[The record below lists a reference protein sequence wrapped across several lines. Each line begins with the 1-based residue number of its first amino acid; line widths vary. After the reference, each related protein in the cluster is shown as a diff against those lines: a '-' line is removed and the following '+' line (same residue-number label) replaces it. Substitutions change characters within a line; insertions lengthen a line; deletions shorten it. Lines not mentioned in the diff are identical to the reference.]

1 MSEPEYSLP
10 EHSLSYGQYFARIND
25 EIKVVYEIAR
35 QARLRG
41 FDPVT
46 RVEIPPAHDVAARV
60 EATLDGPI
68 GVAKR
73 IRELEKTMTRE
84 EVAFVV
90 AKEIAE
96 GSLGRIYDPE
106 SAADDTERE
115 KAADKAVR
123 VALAILTESITA
135 APLEGIAKV
144 RIRGSRRESG
154 DERYLAL
161 YLAGPIRAAGGTE
174 AAMTVLVADHVRQVL
189 GLPRLRSTDDEVE
202 RALEEVELYARNVH
216 LQYPVNPELIKMAAR
231 NLPIMLTGEPT
242 EEIEVSGG
250 RDLERIETN
259 RVRGGAVLVL
269 SDGVVGRAPKLA
281 KIVNRLKIAEWDWL
295 VEKDKGLAALVAKAK
310 MAKAEDSADRTLAP
324 KGDYLADIIGG
335 RPVFSHPSRLGGFRL
350 RYGRSRNTGL
360 AAVGIHP
367 ATMFIVDEFLA
378 TGTHIRTERP
388 GKGSIV
394 APVDT
399 IEGPIV
405 LLKDGS
411 VIRVL
416 DAEEAQRLVAKKE
429 IDKILYLGDILVA
442 FGEFLENNH
451 PLVPAGYCEERW
463 SHDVETASSSL
474 SANKLERLLGSGN
487 MTPERFEQLIR
498 FPLYSVPSPEEAL
511 YLSRQF
517 EVPLH
522 PRFIYRWAAL
532 SMEEVIRLRDWVLS
546 EYKIEDVE
554 GAKLILLP
562 NVPEYKVMLEKIGLP
577 HRYVENMKYIQLLDS
592 PSTII
597 AQLGSRNK
605 KASGSSPIEILNS
618 VADVRIRDKIGLSV
632 GARMGRPEK
641 AEERKMKPPIQAL
654 FPVGRAGAAERKL
667 EKLAREPA
675 STLEAFVDEGHLSSS
690 PSVSKSATVEVVS
703 RLCHECSE
711 ITYESR
717 CPKCGAHTEV
727 QRYCSAEGCG
737 KPVDQNSGMC
747 PSSHDMNL
755 IRATRI
761 VNIDIRALLE
771 RLKGE
776 IHENQTYDVRG
787 VLGLTNEL
795 KIPEYLGKGILRAKH
810 EVYCYRDG
818 TARFDATDAPLTH
831 FTPSEVDISLEQLRE
846 LGYTTDTD
854 GAPIVSRD
862 QVVELKVQDLVVS
875 EACAAYLVRVGK
887 FVDDCLERIYGLPRY
902 YNFNKVEDVVG
913 ELVVGLAPHTSAGII
928 GRIIGFTDAS
938 VCYAHPYW
946 HAAKRR
952 NCDGDEDSLM
962 LVLDALLNFSK
973 SYLPAGRGGFMD
985 APLVLSVI
993 LNPREVDDESH
1004 NMEVCSRYPAKFYE
1018 MTDRMAD
1025 PKAIQN
1031 LVDIVEDRLGKQS
1044 QYEGFKFTHGT
1055 TSIHSGPRASRY
1067 KTLGTM
1073 NEKLHA
1079 QLRLA
1084 TQIWAVDAQDVAE
1097 RVLSHHF
1104 IRDIRGNM
1112 RAFSTQKV
1120 QCLKCRRIYRR
1131 VPLSGRCVCGSSLA
1145 LTVRKKNISKYLGI
1159 GEEIIAEYGLGSYI
1173 QERLRIITSAL
1184 ESMFTSDQTSLTDF
1198 VEDN

>member
-10 EHSLSYGQYFARIND
+10 EHSPSYGQYFARIND
-25 EIKVVYEIAR
+25 EINIIYEIAR
-35 QARLRG
+35 RARLTG

-60 EATLDGPI
+60 EATLEGPI

-106 SAADDTERE
+106 GDADDAERE

-144 RIRGSRRESG
+144 RIRGSKRESG
-154 DERYLAL
+154 DDRYLAL

-189 GLPRLRSTDDEVE
+189 GLPRLKSTESEVE

-216 LQYPVNPELIKMAAR
+216 LQYPVNPELIKLAAG

-242 EEIEVSGG
+242 EEIEVSGS

-269 SDGVVGRAPKLA
+269 SDGVVGRAAKLA
-281 KIVNRLKIAEWDWL
+281 KIVNRLKIPGWDWL
-295 VEKDKGLAALVAKAK
+295 DDLAARVSKAR

-324 KGDYLADIIGG
+324 KSDYLADIIGG

-367 ATMFIVDEFLA
+367 ATMFVVDEFLA
-378 TGTHIRTERP
+378 AGTHIRTERP
-388 GKGSIV
+388 GKGAIV

-405 LLKDGS
+405 RLKDGS
-411 VIRVL
+411 VIRVD
-416 DAEEAQRLVAKKE
+416 DAGEAQKLVAKKE
-429 IDKILYLGDILVA
+429 IDRILYLGDILVA

-451 PLVPAGYCEERW
+451 PLVPVGYCEERW

-474 SANKLERLLGSGN
+474 PASKLEKLLDSGN
-487 MTPERFEQLIR
+487 MSPERFEQLIHA
-498 FPLYSVPSPEEAL
+498 PLHDPPSPEEAI
-511 YLSRQF
+511 YLSRHFQ
-517 EVPLH
+517 VPLH

-532 SMEEVIRLRDWVLS
+532 SAAEAIRLRNWMLS
-546 EYKIEDVE
+546 EHTIE
-554 GAKLILLP
+554 GAEGGKLMLLP
-562 NVPEYKVMLEKIGLP
+562 NVPEYKTMLEKIGLP
-577 HRYVENMKYIQLLDS
+577 HRYAGSTERIQLLDS
-592 PSTII
+592 PLTIV
-597 AQLGSRNK
+597 AQLGSRHK
-605 KASGSSPIEILNS
+605 KAEGSGPIEVLNS
-618 VADVRIRDKIGLSV
+618 VSDVRIRDKTGLSV

-667 EKLAREPA
+667 EKLASAREPV
-675 STLEAFVDEGHLSSS
+675 STLEEFVDDERLLSSS
-690 PSVSKSATVEVVS
+690 SASKRATVEVVS
-703 RLCHECSE
+703 RICHECSE
-711 ITYESR
+711 MTYESR
-717 CPKCGAHTEV
+717 CPKCGAHTEI

-737 KPVDQNSGMC
+737 RPVEPDSGMC

-755 IRATRI
+755 IRAAKT

-771 RLKGE
+771 RVKSE
-776 IHENQTYDVRG
+776 IHETQTYDVRG

-831 FTPSEVDISLEQLRE
+831 FTPNEVDVSLEQLHE
-846 LGYTTDTD
+846 MGYTTDND
-854 GAPIVSRD
+854 GEPIISKD

-875 EACAAYLVRVGK
+875 ESCAAYLVRVGK
-887 FVDDCLERIYGLPRY
+887 FVDDELERIYGLPRY
-902 YNFNKVEDVVG
+902 YNFNKVEDVIG
-913 ELVVGLAPHTSAGII
+913 QLVVGLAPHTSAGII
-928 GRIIGFTDAS
+928 GRIIGFTDAN
-938 VCYAHPYW
+938 VCFAHPYW

-1018 MTDRMAD
+1018 MTDRMVG
-1025 PKAIQN
+1025 PKTVEN
-1031 LVDIVEDRLGKQS
+1031 LVDIVEDRLGKPS

-1055 TSIHSGPRASRY
+1055 MSIHSGPRASRY
-1067 KTLGTM
+1067 KTLGSM

-1084 TQIWAVDAQDVAE
+1084 TQISAVDAQDVAE

-1112 RAFSTQKV
+1112 RAFSTQRV
-1120 QCLKCRRIYRR
+1120 QCLKCRRTYRR
-1131 VPLSGRCVCGSSLA
+1131 VPLSGRCICGSSLA

-1159 GEEIIAEYGLGSYI
+1159 AEEIIDDYGLGPYI
-1173 QERLRIITSAL
+1173 RERLHLITSAL
-1184 ESMFTSDQTSLTDF
+1184 DSMFTSDQTSLTDF